1 MRRTAT
7 VLSSVLLVLVAQVA
21 TASEPAAVGVPLP
34 AFVLERLDGGE
45 LSEADLAGRPA
56 LVVFFDTACPY
67 CKRLAPGIER
77 TWQRYGEQGLQVLAI
92 SFREEGNVQA
102 WRAENEVSFEIAV
115 NGDAVADA
123 FGATSTPTW
132 FFVDAEGTV
141 RFRGTSSDPDD
152 PVFDLVAAD
161 LLGIDPE
168 DCDVALC

>member
-1 MRRTAT
+1 MRRAAT
-7 VLSSVLLVLVAQVA
+7 GLFSVLLVLIAQAA

-34 AFVLERLDGGE
+34 AFTLERLGGGE
-45 LSEADLAGRPA
+45 VSEADLAGHPA

-77 TWQRYGEQGLQVLAI
+77 TWQRYGEQGLRVLAI
-92 SFREEGNVQA
+92 SFREQGNVQA
-102 WRAENEVSFEIAV
+102 WRTDNEVSFDIAID
-115 NGDAVADA
+115 GDAVAAA

-132 FFVDAEGTV
+132 FFVDAEGVV
-141 RFRGTSSDPDD
+141 RFRGTSADPDD